1 MKQTRMLRTFDI
13 ECRSES
19 DGKMRF
25 SGYALKF
32 DRKTNL
38 FSDYYEIIRK
48 EALQSTDMSRV
59 FMLFNHDQS
68 KIIAGTPNG
77 SLKLM
82 VDDIGLRIDAEA
94 VETETSKEVYQL
106 AKSGLLD
113 KMSFSFKLN
122 ENSYDFVKQNDGTWL
137 REIVGIDKLYDVAI
151 VTFPAYEDTEVSAR
165 NGQSAEM
172 ECQSLIEKRVAD
184 ATERMNKLTWN

>member
-59 FMLFNHDQS
+59 FLLFNHDES
-68 KIIAGTPNG
+68 KIIAGTPNE
-77 SLKLM
+77 SLKLT

-122 ENSYDFVKQNDGTWL
+122 KNSFEFVQQNDGTWL
-137 REIVGIDKLYDVAI
+137 REIVGIDRLYDVAI

-172 ECQSLIEKRVAD
+172 ECRSLIDERIAKAK
-184 ATERMNKLTWN
+184 ERMEKLEWN

>member
-13 ECRSES
+13 ECRSEE

-48 EALQSTDMSRV
+48 EALKSTDMSRV
-59 FMLFNHDQS
+59 FLLFNHDES
-68 KIIAGTPNG
+68 KIIAGTPNE
-77 SLKLM
+77 SLKLT

-122 ENSYDFVKQNDGTWL
+122 ENSFDFVKQNDGTWL
-137 REIVGIDKLYDVAI
+137 REIIGIDKLYDVAI
-151 VTFPAYEDTEVSAR
+151 VTFPAYEDTEVYAR

-172 ECQSLIEKRVAD
+172 ECRSLIDERIAKAK
-184 ATERMNKLTWN
+184 ERMAKLIWN

>member
-38 FSDYYEIIRK
+38 FGDYYEIIRK
-48 EALQSTDMSRV
+48 EALQDTDMSRV
-59 FMLFNHDQS
+59 FLLFNHDQS

-82 VDDIGLRIDAEA
+82 TDDIGLRIDAEA

-113 KMSFSFKLN
+113 KMSFSFKLS
-122 ENSYDFVKQNDGTWL
+122 ENSYDFVKQDDGTWL

-172 ECQSLIEKRVAD
+172 ECRSLIEKRVAD
-184 ATERMNKLTWN
+184 ATERMNKLKWN

>member
-172 ECQSLIEKRVAD
+172 ECLSLIEKRVAD
-184 ATERMNKLTWN
+184 ATERMNKLIWN